1 MKLKEYFIKYARLI
15 PLSTSV
21 LMKLGS
27 KKVIFP
33 FYHGVSDCSLSYI
46 RQLYSIKSEKEFKED
61 LDYLLKW
68 FEPINLKS
76 FKNHISNKTRLIEN
90 SFILTF
96 DDGLSS
102 FYDVV
107 APILLEK
114 KIPAINFLN
123 KNFIDNKQLFYRF
136 KVSLLI
142 ERILKIK
149 ENEECF
155 AKISKI
161 LNIHT
166 ISDTI
171 CWLKE
176 SSIKDDS
183 VLDDL
188 GIILEVSFNDFLKN
202 EAPFLTKNQ
211 IKKLIEQGFYFG
223 GHSVSHPL
231 YKQLHLK
238 NQLAET
244 IDSVNYVCDEFGL
257 DQKVFSF
264 PFSDDAISKE
274 FFIEINSEQI
284 ISFGSAGLKD
294 EDLDFHFQRIPM
306 EYSKNYS
313 AKQIIKGELLYYILK
328 KMVGYQRIK
337 RSKY

>member
-21 LMKLGS
+21 LMKLGA
-27 KKVIFP
+27 KKVILP

-68 FEPINLKS
+68 FEPISLKS
-76 FKNHISNKTRLIEN
+76 FKNHISNKTRLVEN
-90 SFILTF
+90 SFLLTF

-123 KNFIDNKQLFYRF
+123 KNFIDNEQLFYRF

-149 ENEECF
+149 ENEEYF
-155 AKISKI
+155 TKISKI

-166 ISDTI
+166 IILFQTQ
-171 CWLKE
+171 
-176 SSIKDDS
+176 S
-183 VLDDL
+183 V
-188 GIILEVSFNDFLKN
+188 G
-202 EAPFLTKNQ
+202 
-211 IKKLIEQGFYFG
+211 
-223 GHSVSHPL
+223 
-231 YKQLHLK
+231 
-238 NQLAET
+238 
-244 IDSVNYVCDEFGL
+244 
-257 DQKVFSF
+257 
-264 PFSDDAISKE
+264 
-274 FFIEINSEQI
+274 
-284 ISFGSAGLKD
+284 
-294 EDLDFHFQRIPM
+294 
-306 EYSKNYS
+306 
-313 AKQIIKGELLYYILK
+313 
-328 KMVGYQRIK
+328 
-337 RSKY
+337 